1 MIREGLVEPIS
12 QQRHTLFG
20 NNELNIESK
29 STFSLLVEE
38 VRIEYL
44 LPCDIAYIPSR
55 LSILSMSFKLPASS
69 CGH

>member
-1 MIREGLVEPIS
+1 MPYLWQLIADAPSREWRDPTWTSHVMIREGLVEAIS

-38 VRIEYL
+38 VCIWCL
-44 LPCDIAYIPSR
+44 L
-55 LSILSMSFKLPASS
+55 
-69 CGH
+69 